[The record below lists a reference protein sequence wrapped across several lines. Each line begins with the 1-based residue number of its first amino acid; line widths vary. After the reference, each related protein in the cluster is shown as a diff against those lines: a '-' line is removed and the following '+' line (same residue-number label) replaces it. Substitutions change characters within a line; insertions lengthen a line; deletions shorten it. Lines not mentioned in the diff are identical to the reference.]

1 MEILGQKENEK
12 VIKVLHQHPA
22 VLVRSYFKILLIVLI
37 PIYILVFTQ
46 IPILLLVSFAVLVI
60 SLCFAFYLWVNWYR
74 DIYAI
79 TSERLINIEQKGFFT
94 KKVSEISLDKV
105 QDATYSVS
113 GPLATLFH
121 FGTVEIISSSS
132 LKLGFRNVKN
142 PQELQQ
148 KIIQLSKDSE
158 IVSVENSIETRD
170 KY

>member
-12 VIKVLHQHPA
+12 VIKILHQHPA
-22 VLVRSYFKILLIVLI
+22 VLVRSYFKILLIILI
-37 PIYILVFTQ
+37 PVYILVFTQ
-46 IPILLLVSFAVLVI
+46 IPILLLISFAILVV

-94 KKVSEISLDKV
+94 KKVSEISLDKI
-105 QDATYSVS
+105 QDTYYSIS

-132 LKLGFRNVKN
+132 LKLEFSNVKN
-142 PQELQQ
+142 PQKVQQ
-148 KIIQLSKDSE
+148 EIIKLSKKNE
-158 IVSVENSIETRD
+158 EKEGVED
-170 KY
+170 KEEAE